1 MQHPT
6 GCKSN
11 DWIKNSFL
19 LLLLLLLLLHPVRIN
34 WILTYSRDDGDGIEK
49 RTAKGPLAF
58 AIAGLFAVIS
68 VQFGGRHDVIFKF
81 CLTHTKKKQQQSW
94 TAANRWRQSDESR
107 VQFITAAPVDD
118 LWLSNGNICLWLCR
132 ATTIYSLFIQLLAV
146 RRRLFALRSLLSGT
160 SVRFAL
166 KNGGAFPANAHGCTS
181 ELPHVWHN
189 LWIYSSDLRLVS
201 YPALNRLRNV
211 SQRKSSDYGA
221 CDPLNVTT
229 PSDKMIS
236 VLESWKRPE
245 RPLAEGHKSRHS
257 AHVGVLTETTTAAAE
272 ARPMLK
278 LAFVFC
284 LFF

>member
-1 MQHPT
+1 MQ
-6 GCKSN
+6 
-11 DWIKNSFL
+11 IKWLNQKLF
-19 LLLLLLLLLHPVRIN
+19 LLLLLLLLHPVRIN

-81 CLTHTKKKQQQSW
+81 CLTHTKKNNSKVERLLTDEGNQI
-94 TAANRWRQSDESR
+94 RESR
-107 VQFITAAPVDD
+107 AIHNRSASWRFMTFKRKHLSVTLSCHDD
-118 LWLSNGNICLWLCR
+118 LFPLHS
-132 ATTIYSLFIQLLAV
+132 TTG
-146 RRRLFALRSLLSGT
+146 RTTRLFALRSLLSST

-166 KNGGAFPANAHGCTS
+166 KNGGAFPADAHGCTS
-181 ELPHVWHN
+181 ELGRPRPQPHVWHN